1 MRQAQPPIRRIAPRL
16 HQIRIHDSEK
26 RVGVAMEHDPVDV
39 SQNLE
44 RRGLECCLA
53 DTFTEWVGVVPVY
66 AGRRG
71 LTALELVNDEGG

>member
-1 MRQAQPPIRRIAPRL
+1 MRQAQPPIRRIAPGL
-16 HQIRIHDSEK
+16 HQIRVHDSEK

-53 DTFTEWVGVVPVY
+53 DTFAEWVGVVPMY
-66 AGRRG
+66 ASRRG